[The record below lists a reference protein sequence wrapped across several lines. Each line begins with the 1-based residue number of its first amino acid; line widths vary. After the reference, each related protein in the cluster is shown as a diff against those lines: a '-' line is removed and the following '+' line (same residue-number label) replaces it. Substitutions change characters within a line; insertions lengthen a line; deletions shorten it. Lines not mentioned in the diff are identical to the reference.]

1 MSINKHQN
9 TKVLIISILNLV
21 EVPTLKDSRKQVIS
35 KSYVWFFPMNAND

>member
-21 EVPTLKDSRKQVIS
+21 EVPTLKDSRKLFIKKAMS
-35 KSYVWFFPMNAND
+35 GFFQ